1 MNFWTC
7 LVLATIS
14 TTLENS
20 IITERTTKNMAK
32 YQKFVISFRV
42 SFNNFRIHLLEFLNI
57 LHWFFF
63 VAASKV
69 QRLERSRPTIFC

>member
-1 MNFWTC
+1 M
-7 LVLATIS
+7 LSVVTIS

-42 SFNNFRIHLLEFLNI
+42 SFNNFHKTQE
-57 LHWFFF
+57 
-63 VAASKV
+63 
-69 QRLERSRPTIFC
+69 TIVPQTRM